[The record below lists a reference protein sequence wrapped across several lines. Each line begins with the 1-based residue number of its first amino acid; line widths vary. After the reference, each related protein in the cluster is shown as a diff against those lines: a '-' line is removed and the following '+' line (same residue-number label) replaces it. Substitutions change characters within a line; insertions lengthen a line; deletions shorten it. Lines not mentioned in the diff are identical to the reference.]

1 MPILD
6 PETLE
11 FFSRSPKQTMRV
23 GMRLGGQL
31 QPGDVVA
38 LVGDLG
44 AGKTALVRGL
54 AAGWGSTDPVTS
66 PTFVLLNIYRRPDG
80 GRLHHLDAYRLTGP
94 EEAWALDLD
103 ALLRAG
109 PLVVEWADRIREALP
124 WEGLWVTLEYLDE
137 EQRLLRFRAQGER
150 PQKLLMFLRRALYGG

>member
-1 MPILD
+1 VPILD

-11 FFSRSPKQTMRV
+11 FFSRSPEQTMRV

-80 GRLHHLDAYRLTGP
+80 SRLHHLDAYRLTGP

-137 EQRLLRFRAQGER
+137 EQRLLRFHAQGER